1 MSMQIRNIVLYGRS
15 GEVRTIAFR
24 LDEVNIITGKSRTG
38 KTALLDII
46 DYCLGRNTCNVPEGV
61 IRNTVAWYALVL
73 QFPETQAFV
82 ARRNPEPDA
91 TTSRDLVFETAKSIE
106 LPDSADELVPNITQQ
121 GLTDALSRLIG
132 IAPNENV
139 PPVGQTRLPLRAT
152 LDHAK
157 FLVFQGQSEIANR
170 NILFHRQ
177 EEQFIP
183 QAIRD
188 TLPYFLGAVPDAS
201 LMLRAR
207 LRDAKQEL
215 ARLQRQK
222 VEAERIA
229 GEGSVRSKSLL
240 SEAVEV
246 GLLRPEPDRDAR
258 GQLAQLVEQD
268 VKANFLRQS
277 YDFGEEANRLREE
290 LAQLRRQYQE
300 LQDQIEVA
308 TAFNGAQTLF
318 EQEVGAQQARLEV
331 VGLLPAAGSHSE
343 ICPLCQSELAEPVPA
358 ASDLQGS
365 LRRLDDELI
374 GVGSRRPR
382 VDEYMAELRSQ
393 LQKVRQQMSEARQ
406 RLNAIESENQRSQIA
421 SNLEHRQSMVLG
433 RISLYLESVPEAV
446 IDEAAGKRMAALD
459 AEITD
464 IETQL
469 EDETVREAVES
480 ALSRIG
486 QWMTDGAHALLL
498 EYEPNPYRLD
508 VAQLTVV
515 ADTDTRPVRMSQMG
529 SAENW
534 LGCHLIAHVALQRW
548 FATKNRPVPR
558 FLFIDQPTSA
568 YYPPD
573 DPTQGTNEDREAVER
588 MYRWLI
594 ETTHAAKAK
603 FQLIIVD
610 HADLAGDWF
619 QACVIERWRG
629 DDALI
634 PQSWITSP
642 AAPPPPQDET

>member
-1 MSMQIRNIVLYGRS
+1 MSMQIRNIVLYGRNA
-15 GEVRTIAFR
+15 EVRTISFR
-24 LDEVNIITGKSRTG
+24 LDDVNIITGKSRTG

-73 QFPETQAFV
+73 QFPEAQAFV

-91 TTSRDLVFETAKSIE
+91 TTSRDIVFETAKSIE
-106 LPDSADELVPNITQQ
+106 LPGSVEELVANITQQ
-121 GLTDALSRLIG
+121 GLTDALSRLVG

-201 LMLRAR
+201 LMLRGR

-215 ARLQRQK
+215 ARLNRQK
-222 VEAERIA
+222 AETDRIA
-229 GEGSVRSKSLL
+229 GEGTVRSKSLL
-240 SEAVEV
+240 SEAAEV

-268 VKANFLRQS
+268 VQAIFSRQT
-277 YDFGEEANRLREE
+277 YDFGEEANRLRQQ

-318 EQEVGAQQARLEV
+318 EHEVSAQHARLEV
-331 VGLLPAAGSHSE
+331 VGLLPTDSGHTE
-343 ICPLCQSELAEPVPA
+343 TCPLCQSKLAEPVPA
-358 ASDLQGS
+358 ASELQGS
-365 LRRLDDELI
+365 LRRLNEELN

-382 VDEYMAELRSQ
+382 VDEYVADLRGQ
-393 LQKVRQQMSEARQ
+393 FQQVRQQMSDARQ
-406 RLNAIESENQRSQIA
+406 RLNGIESENQRSLLA
-421 SNLEHRQSMVLG
+421 SDLEHRQSMVLG
-433 RISLYLESVPEAV
+433 RISLYLESVPETV
-446 IDEAAGKRMAALD
+446 IDDAAGKRMPALE
-459 AEITD
+459 AEIAD
-464 IETQL
+464 IEKQL
-469 EDETVREAVES
+469 ENEAVREAVES

-508 VAQLTVV
+508 IAQLTVV

-548 FATKNRPVPR
+548 FAAKERPVPR

-573 DPTQGTNEDREAVER
+573 DPNQGTNEDRQAVER

-594 ETTHAAKAK
+594 ASTRAAKAK

-610 HADLAGDWF
+610 HADLTGDWF

-629 DDALI
+629 DDALV
-634 PQSWITSP
+634 PKNWIVTPTSP
-642 AAPPPPQDET
+642 PP